1 MKRVFIAIVSLF
13 VVSVVAFAH
22 TWTLQECIDYA
33 LQHNTDIRKSVI
45 SKLKYQE
52 DIKQYK
58 SALLPSLTGTT
69 SQNVTYRPWTS
80 SGSSVVANG
89 QAVSSVDKVYYN
101 GSYGIN
107 SNWVLWNGNKNWN
120 NVKLY
125 KLNEKAQE
133 LDSIVYAHNLYEQI
147 TKLYIQILYSKEA
160 IGVMKKSLEKSKK
173 NEERGQAMLDVGNM
187 SKADLAQL
195 TAQRAQDEYNV
206 VAAEST
212 MKNFKR
218 QLKELLQIADSEPFD
233 VIAPEMTDEM
243 ALRAIPNVDMVFASA
258 MEQRPEIKKAE
269 TDIDISNM
277 KIKIA
282 RAGHMPTLS
291 FNASTITNTTSMKND
306 KWGSQMKTNFNLGA
320 GLSLSIPIFDN
331 RSTKTAI
338 RKALLDKQS
347 SIIALENERTAIYS
361 DIENYWLE
369 ATNNQDKY
377 KAAKVSSESYEE
389 SYKLLSEQF
398 ELGLKNI
405 VELMTG
411 KYNLLN
417 AQQTELQSKYLAIY
431 NISMLEFYQD
441 GAINT
446 ENYGKK

>member
-1 MKRVFIAIVSLF
+1 MVSLF
-13 VVSVVAFAH
+13 VVSVAAFAH

-52 DIKQYK
+52 DVKQSK
-58 SALLPSLTGTT
+58 AALLPSLTGTT
-69 SQNVTYRPWTS
+69 SQNVTYRPWTQ
-80 SGSSVVANG
+80 SGSSTVANG
-89 QAVSSVDKVYYN
+89 YALNSVDKVYYN
-101 GSYGIN
+101 GTYGIN
-107 SNWVLWNGNKNWN
+107 SNWVLWNGNKNRN

-125 KLNEKAQE
+125 KLNEQSEE
-133 LDSIVYAHNLYEQI
+133 LDSAVYAYNLREQI
-147 TKLYIQILYSKEA
+147 AKLYVQILYSKEA
-160 IGVMKKSLEKSKK
+160 IDVMKESLNKSKI
-173 NEERGQAMLDVGNM
+173 NEERGKTMYEVGSM

-195 TAQRAQDEYNV
+195 SAQRAQDEYNV
-206 VAAEST
+206 VNAEST
-212 MKNFKR
+212 LRNYKR
-218 QLKELLQIADSEPFD
+218 QLKEVLMITDNEPFD
-233 VIAPEMTDEM
+233 VEDPQFTEEM
-243 ALRAIPNVDMVFASA
+243 ALKPIPDVQTVYA
-258 MEQRPEIKKAE
+258 MAVAGRPEVKKAQMA
-269 TDIDISNM
+269 IDISNM

-282 RAGHMPTLS
+282 KAGHMPTLS
-291 FNASTITNTTSMKND
+291 FNASATTNTTSMNNKG
-306 KWGSQMKTNFNLGA
+306 WGNQVKTNLNMGA

-331 RSTKTAI
+331 RSTKTAV

-347 SIIALENERTAIYS
+347 SIIALEDEKTAIYS

-369 ATNNQDKY
+369 ATNNQNKF

>member
-13 VVSVVAFAH
+13 VVSVAAFAH

-69 SQNVTYRPWTS
+69 SQNVTYRPWTG

-89 QAVSSVDKVYYN
+89 QAVSSIDKVYYN

-160 IGVMKKSLEKSKK
+160 IGVMKESLEKSKK

-195 TAQRAQDEYNV
+195 TAQRAQDE
-206 VAAEST
+206 
-212 MKNFKR
+212 
-218 QLKELLQIADSEPFD
+218 
-233 VIAPEMTDEM
+233 
-243 ALRAIPNVDMVFASA
+243 
-258 MEQRPEIKKAE
+258 
-269 TDIDISNM
+269 
-277 KIKIA
+277 
-282 RAGHMPTLS
+282 
-291 FNASTITNTTSMKND
+291 
-306 KWGSQMKTNFNLGA
+306 
-320 GLSLSIPIFDN
+320 
-331 RSTKTAI
+331 
-338 RKALLDKQS
+338 
-347 SIIALENERTAIYS
+347 
-361 DIENYWLE
+361 
-369 ATNNQDKY
+369 
-377 KAAKVSSESYEE
+377 
-389 SYKLLSEQF
+389 
-398 ELGLKNI
+398 
-405 VELMTG
+405 
-411 KYNLLN
+411 
-417 AQQTELQSKYLAIY
+417 
-431 NISMLEFYQD
+431 
-441 GAINT
+441 
-446 ENYGKK
+446 

>member
-1 MKRVFIAIVSLF
+1 M
-13 VVSVVAFAH
+13 
-22 TWTLQECIDYA
+22 
-33 LQHNTDIRKSVI
+33 
-45 SKLKYQE
+45 
-52 DIKQYK
+52 
-58 SALLPSLTGTT
+58 
-69 SQNVTYRPWTS
+69 
-80 SGSSVVANG
+80 
-89 QAVSSVDKVYYN
+89 YYN

-160 IGVMKKSLEKSKK
+160 IGVMKESLEKSKK

-258 MEQRPEIKKAE
+258 MEQRPEIKKRR
-269 TDIDISNM
+269 NGY
-277 KIKIA
+277 
-282 RAGHMPTLS
+282 RH
-291 FNASTITNTTSMKND
+291 
-306 KWGSQMKTNFNLGA
+306 Q
-320 GLSLSIPIFDN
+320 
-331 RSTKTAI
+331 
-338 RKALLDKQS
+338 
-347 SIIALENERTAIYS
+347 
-361 DIENYWLE
+361 
-369 ATNNQDKY
+369 
-377 KAAKVSSESYEE
+377 
-389 SYKLLSEQF
+389 
-398 ELGLKNI
+398 
-405 VELMTG
+405 
-411 KYNLLN
+411 
-417 AQQTELQSKYLAIY
+417 
-431 NISMLEFYQD
+431 
-441 GAINT
+441 
-446 ENYGKK
+446 

>member
-1 MKRVFIAIVSLF
+1 MKRIFTAIVSLLF
-13 VVSVVAFAH
+13 ISVASYSH

-45 SKLKYQE
+45 SKLKAQE
-52 DIKQYK
+52 DVKQYK

-69 SQNVTYRPWTS
+69 SQNITYRPWTG

-89 QAVSSVDKVYYN
+89 EAVNSIDKVYYN

-147 TKLYIQILYSKEA
+147 AKLYIQILYSKEA
-160 IGVMKKSLEKSKK
+160 VKVMEESLNKSKK
-173 NEERGQAMLDVGNM
+173 NEERGQAMLDVGSM

-212 MKNFKR
+212 LKNFKR
-218 QLKELLQIADSEPFD
+218 QLKELLQIADSEPFE
-233 VIAPEMTDEM
+233 VISPELTDEM
-243 ALRAIPNVDMVFASA
+243 ALKAIPNVDMVFAMA

-269 TDIDISNM
+269 TNIDISNM

-291 FNASTITNTTSMKND
+291 LNTSATTNTTSMKSS
-306 KWGSQMKTNFNLGA
+306 KWGNQMKTNFNLGT

-338 RKALLDKQS
+338 RKALLDKQN
-347 SIIALENERTAIYS
+347 SIIALEDEKTAIYS

-369 ATNNQDKY
+369 ATNNQDKF

-389 SYKLLSEQF
+389 SYRLLSEQF

-405 VELMTG
+405 VELLTG

-431 NISMLEFYQD
+431 NISMLEFYQNGSMD
-441 GAINT
+441 T
-446 ENYGKK
+446 EN